1 MSKKLFSALLCTTV
15 LGSGCGFHAT
25 PLAVGTAGGAAVGA
39 GTGAIIGTVIA
50 NGDVA
55 ASALLGG
62 AIGLPVGLA
71 AAMIYDYHS
80 SQTKEEIQIAQI
92 HLNQRAIMDRQREI
106 DAIRESLRSDAP
118 QGQPMESRKE
128 YLYRGPS
135 FGNPYR

>member
-1 MSKKLFSALLCTTV
+1 MSKTVLSALFCTAV
-15 LGSGCGFHAT
+15 LSTGCGFHAT

-92 HLNQRAIMDRQREI
+92 QVNQRAILDRQRELE
-106 DAIRESLRSDAP
+106 ALRESLQSDLP
-118 QGQPMESRKE
+118 RGNPMEERKE
-128 YLYRGPS
+128 YIYRGPS
-135 FGNPYR
+135 LGNPYR

>member
-1 MSKKLFSALLCTTV
+1 MSKKIFSALFCTAV
-15 LGSGCGFHAT
+15 LASGCGFHAT

-92 HLNQRAIMDRQREI
+92 QLNQRAIMDRQREI
-106 DAIRESLRSDAP
+106 DALRESLRADSP
-118 QGQPMESRKE
+118 QGQPMESREE